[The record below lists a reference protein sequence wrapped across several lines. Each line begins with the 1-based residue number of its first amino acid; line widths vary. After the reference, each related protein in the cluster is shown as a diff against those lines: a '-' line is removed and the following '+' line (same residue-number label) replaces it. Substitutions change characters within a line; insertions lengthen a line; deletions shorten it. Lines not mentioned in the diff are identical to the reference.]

1 MIPARSLACRFCGAP
16 LNPTDPDVWAEV
28 TVWVHGPKRNGACMQ
43 GPDTG
48 RYAHHECAS
57 LERRGIPAGQ
67 GALL

>member
-1 MIPARSLACRFCGAP
+1 MIACAFCGEGP
-16 LNPTDPDVWAEV
+16 VDPNNANVWAQV

-48 RYAHHECAS
+48 RYAHPECAA

-67 GALL
+67 GGLFS